1 MFSNDSLQIFITGAG
16 DVGYHLARELSQ
28 DYDVTVIDQKSRA
41 CERLEEIDVRVLQGN
56 AANAQLLVE
65 AGIEDADIVVAVTGN
80 DEVNMITCISASH
93 LGVERTIA
101 RVSNSDY
108 IDQPMKDRK
117 NIGIGLMIC
126 PELVMAERIV
136 KELYFPSMVERRR
149 LAGGKAELIELAVGE
164 EVPLAGPISKID
176 LPENCRIAA
185 IKRGE
190 EILIARKEESI
201 RAGDRLILTCEAK
214 SVPKLRKIIH
224 EDTASHK
231 VMIVG
236 GGVVGFYLAKWLE
249 KMDFDLKL
257 VEIDNDRC
265 QELAEELPDTLI
277 LNGDGTDIS
286 LIKAENVGSMDAV
299 FSVTGFD
306 EKNLLCSLLAKQLGA
321 DKIVA
326 RVDRSDYIDL
336 FEMVGVDHA
345 ISPGRVTVDAVLKL
359 IRGGD
364 EAISSGKEEAEILE
378 LRAEKEAKILGKNA
392 AEKMPKGAILGTIM
406 RGSQPIIPTLDTE
419 VKEGDRIFVLAL
431 PKASP
436 KVKALFSAER
446 RGS

>member
-1 MFSNDSLQIFITGAG
+1 MQIFITGAG

-164 EVPLAGPISKID
+164 EMPLAGPISKID

-201 RAGDRLILTCEAK
+201 RTGDRLILTCEAK

-257 VEIDNDRC
+257 VEIDNYRC

-392 AEKMPKGAILGTIM
+392 AEKMPKGTILGTIM

>member
-1 MFSNDSLQIFITGAG
+1 MQIFITGAG

-164 EVPLAGPISKID
+164 EMPLAGPISKID

-257 VEIDNDRC
+257 VEIDNYRC

-392 AEKMPKGAILGTIM
+392 AEKMPKGTILGTIM

>member
-1 MFSNDSLQIFITGAG
+1 MMHIFITGAG
-16 DVGYHLARELSQ
+16 DVGYHLARELSG
-28 DYDVTVIDQKSRA
+28 DYDVTVIDQNSRA
-41 CERLEEIDVRVLQGN
+41 CERLEEIDVKVLQGN
-56 AANAQLLVE
+56 AANAQLLME
-65 AGIEDADIVVAVTGN
+65 AGIQDADIVVAVTGN
-80 DEVNMITCISASH
+80 DEVNIITCITASH

-117 NIGIGLMIC
+117 QIGIGLMIC

-136 KELYFPSMVERRR
+136 KDLYFPSMVERRR
-149 LAGGKAELIELAVGE
+149 LAGGKAELIELAVAEGS
-164 EVPLAGPISKID
+164 PLEGPIASLE
-176 LPENCRIAA
+176 LPENCKLAA

-201 RAGDRLILTCEAK
+201 RAGDRLILTSDSK
-214 SVPKLRKIIH
+214 SVPKLRRMIH
-224 EDTASHK
+224 EDTASSK

-236 GGVVGFYLAKWLE
+236 GGVVGFYLATWLE

-257 VEIDNDRC
+257 LEIDNVRC
-265 QELAEELPDTLI
+265 QELAEELPETLI

-286 LIKAENVGSMDAV
+286 LIKAENAGSMDAV

-359 IRGGD
+359 IRGG
-364 EAISSGKEEAEILE
+364 EEVISAGREETEVLE
-378 LRAEKEAKILGKNA
+378 FRAEKEAKILGKNA
-392 AEKMPKGAILGTIM
+392 AEKMPKGAILGMIM
-406 RGSQPIIPTLDTE
+406 RGSQPIIPTSETE

-431 PKASP
+431 PKVSA
-436 KVKALFSAER
+436 KVKALFTTD
-446 RGS
+446 RGE

>member
-1 MFSNDSLQIFITGAG
+1 MQIFITGAG

-257 VEIDNDRC
+257 VEIDNYRC

-392 AEKMPKGAILGTIM
+392 AEKMPKGTILGTIM

>member
-1 MFSNDSLQIFITGAG
+1 MQIFITGAG
-16 DVGYHLARELSQ
+16 EVGFHLARELSGAF
-28 DYDVTVIDQKSRA
+28 DVTVIDQSSKA
-41 CERLEEIDVRVLQGN
+41 CQRLEGVDAQILQGN
-56 AANAQLLVE
+56 AADAQLLME
-65 AGIEDADIVVAVTGN
+65 AGVQEADIVVAVTGN
-80 DEVNMITCISASH
+80 DEVNIITCITASH

-101 RVSNSDY
+101 RISNPDY

-117 NIGIGLMIC
+117 QIGIGLMIC

-136 KELYFPSMVERRR
+136 TDLYFPTILERRR
-149 LAGGKAELIELAVGE
+149 LAGGKGELIELKVE
-164 EVPLAGPISKID
+164 EGAPLLGPIGSLR
-176 LPENCRIAA
+176 LPENCKAAA

-190 EILIARKEESI
+190 EILIPKKEDPVNP
-201 RAGDRLILTCEAK
+201 GDRLILACDAR
-214 SVPKLRKIIH
+214 SVPKLRRLVH
-224 EDTASHK
+224 EETASHK

-257 VEIDNDRC
+257 VEIDNERC
-265 QELAEELPDTLI
+265 QDLAEKLPDTLI

-286 LIKAENVGSMDAV
+286 LIKGENVGSMDAV

-345 ISPGRVTVDAVLKL
+345 ISPGRVTVEAVLRL
-359 IRGGD
+359 IKGGD
-364 EAISSGKEEAEILE
+364 DAIVQAGEGAEVLE
-378 LRAEKEAKILGKNA
+378 FRAEKEAKIVGKNA
-392 AEKMPKGAILGTIM
+392 AEKMPKGAILGMIM
-406 RGSQPIIPTLDTE
+406 RGNQPVIPSPETE
-419 VKEGDRIFVLAL
+419 VKDGDRVYILSLSEDV
-431 PKASP
+431 S
-436 KVKALFSAER
+436 KVEALFSPEK
-446 RGS
+446 GP

>member
-1 MFSNDSLQIFITGAG
+1 MQILITGAG
-16 DVGYHLARELSQ
+16 DVGFHLASALSGE
-28 DYDVTVIDQKSRA
+28 YDVTVIDQSSRA
-41 CERLEEIDVRVLQGN
+41 CERLEEIDARVLQGN
-56 AANAQLLVE
+56 AANAKLLIE
-65 AGIEDADIVVAVTGN
+65 AGIQDADIVVAVTGN
-80 DEVNMITCISASH
+80 DEVNIITCITASH
-93 LGVERTIA
+93 LGVDRTIA

-117 NIGIGLMIC
+117 QIGIGLMIC
-126 PELVMAERIV
+126 PELVMAEKIV
-136 KELYFPSMVERRR
+136 TDLYFPSMIERRR
-149 LAGGKAELIELAVGE
+149 LAGGRGELIELAVGE
-164 EVPLAGPISKID
+164 DMTFAGPIANVNI
-176 LPENCRIAA
+176 PENCKLAA

-190 EILIARKEESI
+190 EILIPKKEDSI
-201 RAGDRLILTCEAK
+201 KAGDRLILTCDAK
-214 SVPKLRKIIH
+214 SVPKLRKMVH

-257 VEIDNDRC
+257 VEIDNVRC
-265 QELAEELPDTLI
+265 QELAEELPETLI

-286 LIKAENVGSMDAV
+286 LIKAENVGSMDVV

-345 ISPGRVTVDAVLKL
+345 ISPGRVTVDAVLRL
-359 IRGGD
+359 VRGGEDIIAAGKD
-364 EAISSGKEEAEILE
+364 EAEVLE
-378 LRAEKEAKILGKNA
+378 FRAEKEAKILGKNA
-392 AEKMPKGAILGTIM
+392 GEKMPKGAIIGMIM
-406 RGSQPIIPTLDTE
+406 RGNQPIIPTADTE
-419 VKEGDRIFVLAL
+419 VKDGDRIFILAL
-431 PKASP
+431 PKVGP
-436 KVKALFSAER
+436 KVKALFAAER
-446 RGS
+446 SG

>member
-1 MFSNDSLQIFITGAG
+1 MQIFITGAG
-16 DVGYHLARELSQ
+16 EVGFHLARELCGAF
-28 DYDVTVIDQKSRA
+28 DVTVIDQSSKA
-41 CERLEEIDVRVLQGN
+41 CDRLEGVDAKVLQGN
-56 AANAQLLVE
+56 AADAQLLME
-65 AGIEDADIVVAVTGN
+65 AGVQDADIVVAVTGN
-80 DEVNMITCISASH
+80 DEVNIITCITASH

-101 RVSNSDY
+101 RVSNPDY

-117 NIGIGLMIC
+117 QIGIGLMIC

-136 KELYFPSMVERRR
+136 TDLYFPSIIERRR
-149 LAGGKAELIELAVGE
+149 LAGGKGELIELAVE
-164 EVPLAGPISKID
+164 EGTRLLGPIANLA
-176 LPENCRIAA
+176 LPENCKPAA

-190 EILIARKEESI
+190 EILIPKKEDPLKP
-201 RAGDRLILTCEAK
+201 GDRLILTCDAR
-214 SVPKLRKIIH
+214 SIPKLRRLVH
-224 EDTASHK
+224 EETASHK

-257 VEIDNDRC
+257 VEIDTERC

-286 LIKAENVGSMDAV
+286 LIKGENVGSMDAV

-345 ISPGRVTVDAVLKL
+345 ISPGRVTVEAVLRL
-359 IRGGD
+359 IKGGD
-364 EAISSGKEEAEILE
+364 EMIVTGKDEAEVLE
-378 LRAEKEAKILGKNA
+378 FRAEKGAKILGKNA
-392 AEKMPKGAILGTIM
+392 ADKMPKGAILGMIM
-406 RGSQPIIPTLDTE
+406 RANQPIIPASDTE
-419 VKEGDRIFVLAL
+419 VKDGDRVYILSLPRAL
-431 PKASP
+431 S
-436 KVKALFSAER
+436 KVESLFSVEKAP
-446 RGS
+446 

>member
-1 MFSNDSLQIFITGAG
+1 MQIFITGAG

-28 DYDVTVIDQKSRA
+28 EYDVTVIDQNSRA
-41 CERLEEIDVRVLQGN
+41 CERLEEIDVRALQGN

-65 AGIEDADIVVAVTGN
+65 AGIEEADIVVAVTGN
-80 DEVNMITCISASH
+80 DEVNMITCITASH
-93 LGVERTIA
+93 LRVERTIA

-117 NIGIGLMIC
+117 HIGIGLMIC

-136 KELYFPSMVERRR
+136 KDLYFPSMVERRR
-149 LAGGKAELIELAVGE
+149 LAGGKAELIELSVGE
-164 EVPLAGPISKID
+164 DMPLAGPISKID

-321 DKIVA
+321 DKIIA

-364 EAISSGKEEAEILE
+364 EAISSGKEEAEVLE

-406 RGSQPIIPTLDTE
+406 RGSQPIIPTPDTE

-431 PKASP
+431 PKVSP
-436 KVKALFSAER
+436 KVKPLFSAER
-446 RGS
+446 R

>member
-1 MFSNDSLQIFITGAG
+1 MMHIFITGAG
-16 DVGYHLARELSQ
+16 DVGYHLARELSG
-28 DYDVTVIDQKSRA
+28 DYDVTVIDQNSRA
-41 CERLEEIDVRVLQGN
+41 CERLEEIDVKVLQGN
-56 AANAQLLVE
+56 AANAQLLME
-65 AGIEDADIVVAVTGN
+65 AGIQDADIVVAVTGN
-80 DEVNMITCISASH
+80 DEVNIITCITASH

-117 NIGIGLMIC
+117 QIGIGLMIC

-136 KELYFPSMVERRR
+136 KDLYFPSMVERRR
-149 LAGGKAELIELAVGE
+149 LAGGKAELIELAVAEGS
-164 EVPLAGPISKID
+164 PLEGPIASLE
-176 LPENCRIAA
+176 LPENCKLAA

-201 RAGDRLILTCEAK
+201 RAGDRLILTSDSK
-214 SVPKLRKIIH
+214 SVPKLRRMIH
-224 EDTASHK
+224 EDTASSK

-236 GGVVGFYLAKWLE
+236 GGVVGFYLATWLE

-257 VEIDNDRC
+257 LEIDNVRC
-265 QELAEELPDTLI
+265 QELAEELPETLI

-286 LIKAENVGSMDAV
+286 LIKAENAGSMDAV

-359 IRGGD
+359 IRGG
-364 EAISSGKEEAEILE
+364 EEVISAGREEAQVLE
-378 LRAEKEAKILGKNA
+378 FRAEKEAKILGKNA
-392 AEKMPKGAILGTIM
+392 AEKMPKGAILGMIM
-406 RGSQPIIPTLDTE
+406 RGSQPIIPTSETE

-431 PKASP
+431 PKVSA
-436 KVKALFSAER
+436 KVKALFTAD
-446 RGS
+446 RGE

>member
-1 MFSNDSLQIFITGAG
+1 MQIFITGAG

-164 EVPLAGPISKID
+164 EMPLAGPISKID

-257 VEIDNDRC
+257 VEIDNYRC

>member
-1 MFSNDSLQIFITGAG
+1 MQIFITGAG

-392 AEKMPKGAILGTIM
+392 AEKMPKGTILGTIM

>member
-1 MFSNDSLQIFITGAG
+1 MQILITGAG
-16 DVGYHLARELSQ
+16 EVGFHLARELSGA
-28 DYDVTVIDQKSRA
+28 YDVTIIDQSSKA
-41 CERLEEIDVRVLQGN
+41 CERLEGIDVKVLQGN
-56 AANAQLLVE
+56 AANAQLLIE
-65 AGIEDADIVVAVTGN
+65 AGIQDAEIVVAVTGN
-80 DEVNMITCISASH
+80 DEVNIITCITASH

-117 NIGIGLMIC
+117 QIGIGLMIC

-136 KELYFPSMVERRR
+136 TGLYFPSMVERRR
-149 LAGGKAELIELAVGE
+149 LAGGKGELIELSVKEGMALTGTIANV
-164 EVPLAGPISKID
+164 D
-176 LPENCRIAA
+176 LPENCKLAA

-190 EILIARKEESI
+190 EILIPKKEDSI
-201 RAGDRLILTCEAK
+201 KAGDRLILTCDAK
-214 SVPKLRKIIH
+214 SVPRLRRLIH

-257 VEIDNDRC
+257 VEINNVRC
-265 QELAEELPDTLI
+265 QELAEELPETLI

-286 LIKAENVGSMDAV
+286 LIKAENVGSMDVV

-321 DKIVA
+321 EKIVA

-345 ISPGRVTVDAVLKL
+345 ISPGRVTVEAVLRL
-359 IRGGD
+359 IRGGEEVIVIGKD
-364 EAISSGKEEAEILE
+364 EAEVLE
-378 LRAEKEAKILGKNA
+378 FRAEKEAKILGKNA
-392 AEKMPKGAILGTIM
+392 ADKMPKGAILSMIM
-406 RGSQPIIPTLDTE
+406 RGSQAIIPTAETE
-419 VKEGDRIFVLAL
+419 VKDGDRVFILAL
-431 PKASP
+431 PQVLS
-436 KVKALFSAER
+436 KVKPLFSAER
-446 RGS
+446 GG

>member
-1 MFSNDSLQIFITGAG
+1 MHIFITGAG
-16 DVGYHLARELSQ
+16 EVGFHLARELSAA
-28 DYDVTVIDQKSRA
+28 YDVTVIDQSSKA
-41 CERLEEIDVRVLQGN
+41 CERLEGIDAKVLQGN
-56 AANAQLLVE
+56 AANAQLLIE
-65 AGIEDADIVVAVTGN
+65 AGIQDAEIVVAVTGN
-80 DEVNMITCISASH
+80 DEVNIITCITASH
-93 LGVERTIA
+93 LGVDRTIA

-117 NIGIGLMIC
+117 QIGIGLMIC

-136 KELYFPSMVERRR
+136 TDLYFPSMIERRR
-149 LAGGKAELIELAVGE
+149 LAGGKGELIELVVGE
-164 EVPLAGPISKID
+164 DMPLIGTIENLD
-176 LPENCRIAA
+176 LAENCKLAA

-190 EILIARKEESI
+190 EILIPKKEDTISI
-201 RAGDRLILTCEAK
+201 KTGDRLILTCDAK
-214 SVPKLRKIIH
+214 SVPKLRRQIH

-257 VEIDNDRC
+257 VEIDNVRC
-265 QELAEELPDTLI
+265 QVLAEELPETLI

-286 LIKAENVGSMDAV
+286 LIKAENVGSMDVV

-345 ISPGRVTVDAVLKL
+345 ISPGRVTVEAVLRL
-359 IRGGD
+359 IRGSEEVIVIGKD
-364 EAISSGKEEAEILE
+364 EAEVLE
-378 LRAEKEAKILGKNA
+378 FRVEKEAKILGKNA
-392 AEKMPKGAILGTIM
+392 AEKMPKGAILGMVM
-406 RGSQPIIPTLDTE
+406 RGSQPIIPTADTE
-419 VKEGDRIFVLAL
+419 VKEGDRVFILAL
-431 PKASP
+431 PQVLS
-436 KVKALFSAER
+436 KVKPLFSAEKAA
-446 RGS
+446 

>member
-1 MFSNDSLQIFITGAG
+1 MQIFITGAG

-117 NIGIGLMIC
+117 HIGIGLMIC

-149 LAGGKAELIELAVGE
+149 LAGGKAELIELAIGE
-164 EVPLAGPISKID
+164 EMPLAGPISKID

-257 VEIDNDRC
+257 VEIDNYRC

>member
-1 MFSNDSLQIFITGAG
+1 MHIFITGAG
-16 DVGYHLARELSQ
+16 DVGYHLARELSG
-28 DYDVTVIDQKSRA
+28 DYDVTVIDQNSRA
-41 CERLEEIDVRVLQGN
+41 CERLEEIDVKVLQGN
-56 AANAQLLVE
+56 AANAQLLME
-65 AGIEDADIVVAVTGN
+65 AGIQDADIVVAVTGN
-80 DEVNMITCISASH
+80 DEVNIITCITASH

-117 NIGIGLMIC
+117 QIGIGLMIC

-136 KELYFPSMVERRR
+136 KDLYFPSMVERRR
-149 LAGGKAELIELAVGE
+149 LAGGKAELIELAVAEGS
-164 EVPLAGPISKID
+164 PLEGPIASLE
-176 LPENCRIAA
+176 LPENCKLAA

-201 RAGDRLILTCEAK
+201 RAGDRLILTSDSK
-214 SVPKLRKIIH
+214 SVPKLRRMIH
-224 EDTASHK
+224 EDTASSK

-236 GGVVGFYLAKWLE
+236 GGVVGFYLATWLE

-257 VEIDNDRC
+257 LEIDNVRC
-265 QELAEELPDTLI
+265 QELAEELPETLI

-286 LIKAENVGSMDAV
+286 LIKAENAGSMDAV

-359 IRGGD
+359 IRGG
-364 EAISSGKEEAEILE
+364 EEVISAGREEAEVLE
-378 LRAEKEAKILGKNA
+378 FRAEKEAKILGKNA
-392 AEKMPKGAILGTIM
+392 AEKMPKGAILGMIM
-406 RGSQPIIPTLDTE
+406 RGSQPIIPTSETE

-431 PKASP
+431 PKVSA
-436 KVKALFSAER
+436 KVKALFTAD
-446 RGS
+446 RGE

>member
-1 MFSNDSLQIFITGAG
+1 MQIFITGAG

-436 KVKALFSAER
+436 KVKALFSGER

>member
-1 MFSNDSLQIFITGAG
+1 MHIFITGAG
-16 DVGYHLARELSQ
+16 DVGYHLARELSG
-28 DYDVTVIDQKSRA
+28 DYDVTVIDQNSRA
-41 CERLEEIDVRVLQGN
+41 CERLEEIDVKVLQGN
-56 AANAQLLVE
+56 AANAQLLME
-65 AGIEDADIVVAVTGN
+65 AGIQDADIVVAVTGN
-80 DEVNMITCISASH
+80 DEVNIITCITASH

-117 NIGIGLMIC
+117 QIGIGLMIC

-136 KELYFPSMVERRR
+136 KDLYFPSMVERRR
-149 LAGGKAELIELAVGE
+149 LAGGKAELIELAVAEGS
-164 EVPLAGPISKID
+164 PLEGPIASLE
-176 LPENCRIAA
+176 LPENCKLAA

-201 RAGDRLILTCEAK
+201 RAGDRLILTSDSK
-214 SVPKLRKIIH
+214 SVPKLRRMIH
-224 EDTASHK
+224 EDTASSK

-257 VEIDNDRC
+257 LEIDNVRC
-265 QELAEELPDTLI
+265 QELAEELPETLI

-286 LIKAENVGSMDAV
+286 LIKAENAGSMDAV

-359 IRGGD
+359 IRGG
-364 EAISSGKEEAEILE
+364 EEVISAGREEAQVLE
-378 LRAEKEAKILGKNA
+378 FRAEKEAKILGKNA
-392 AEKMPKGAILGTIM
+392 AEKMPKGAILGMIM
-406 RGSQPIIPTLDTE
+406 RGSQPIIPTSETE

-431 PKASP
+431 PKVSA
-436 KVKALFSAER
+436 KVKALFTAD
-446 RGS
+446 RGE

>member
-1 MFSNDSLQIFITGAG
+1 MQIFITGAG

-164 EVPLAGPISKID
+164 EMPLAGPISKID

-392 AEKMPKGAILGTIM
+392 AEKMPKGTILGTIM

>member
-1 MFSNDSLQIFITGAG
+1 MQILITGAG
-16 DVGYHLARELSQ
+16 DVGFHLASALSGE
-28 DYDVTVIDQKSRA
+28 YDVTVIDQSTRA
-41 CERLEEIDVRVLQGN
+41 CERLEEIDARVLQGN
-56 AANAQLLVE
+56 AANAQLLIE
-65 AGIEDADIVVAVTGN
+65 AGIQEADIVVAVTGN
-80 DEVNMITCISASH
+80 DEVNIITCITASH

-117 NIGIGLMIC
+117 QIGIGLMIC
-126 PELVMAERIV
+126 PELVMAEKIV
-136 KELYFPSMVERRR
+136 TDLYFPSIIERRK
-149 LAGGKAELIELAVGE
+149 LAGGRGELLELAVDEDMALVGSIAN
-164 EVPLAGPISKID
+164 LN
-176 LPENCRIAA
+176 LPENCKLAA

-190 EILIARKEESI
+190 EILIPKKDDSI
-201 RAGDRLILTCEAK
+201 KAEDRLILTCDAR
-214 SVPKLRKIIH
+214 SVPKLRKMVH

-257 VEIDNDRC
+257 VEIDNVRC
-265 QELAEELPDTLI
+265 QELAEELPETLI

-286 LIKAENVGSMDAV
+286 LIKAENVGSMDVV

-345 ISPGRVTVDAVLKL
+345 ISPGRVTVDAVLRL
-359 IRGGD
+359 VRGGEEVIAAGKD
-364 EAISSGKEEAEILE
+364 EAEVLE
-378 LRAEKEAKILGKNA
+378 FRAEKEAKILGKNA
-392 AEKMPKGAILGTIM
+392 GEKMPKGAIIGMIM
-406 RGSQPIIPTLDTE
+406 RGNQPIIPTADTE
-419 VKEGDRIFVLAL
+419 VKDGDRIFILAL
-431 PKASP
+431 PKVQP
-436 KVKALFSAER
+436 KVKALFAAER
-446 RGS
+446 SG

>member
-1 MFSNDSLQIFITGAG
+1 MMHIFITGAG
-16 DVGYHLARELSQ
+16 DVGYHLARELSG
-28 DYDVTVIDQKSRA
+28 DYDVTVIDQNSRA
-41 CERLEEIDVRVLQGN
+41 CERLEEIDVKVLQGN
-56 AANAQLLVE
+56 AANAQLLME
-65 AGIEDADIVVAVTGN
+65 AGIQDADIVVAVTGN
-80 DEVNMITCISASH
+80 DEVNIITCITASH

-117 NIGIGLMIC
+117 QIGIGLMIC

-136 KELYFPSMVERRR
+136 KDLYFPSMVERRR
-149 LAGGKAELIELAVGE
+149 LAGGKAELIELAVAEGS
-164 EVPLAGPISKID
+164 PLEGPIASLE
-176 LPENCRIAA
+176 LPENCKLAA

-201 RAGDRLILTCEAK
+201 RAGDRLILTSDSK
-214 SVPKLRKIIH
+214 SVPKLRRMIH
-224 EDTASHK
+224 EDTASSK

-236 GGVVGFYLAKWLE
+236 GGVVGFYLATWLE

-257 VEIDNDRC
+257 LEIDNVRC
-265 QELAEELPDTLI
+265 QELAEELPETLI

-286 LIKAENVGSMDAV
+286 LIKAENAGSMDAV

-359 IRGGD
+359 IRGG
-364 EAISSGKEEAEILE
+364 EEVISAGREEAEVLE
-378 LRAEKEAKILGKNA
+378 FRAEKEAKILGKNA
-392 AEKMPKGAILGTIM
+392 AEKMPKGAILGMIM
-406 RGSQPIIPTLDTE
+406 RGSQPIIPTSETE

-431 PKASP
+431 PKVSA
-436 KVKALFSAER
+436 KVKALFTAD
-446 RGS
+446 RGE

>member
-1 MFSNDSLQIFITGAG
+1 MQIFITGAG

-345 ISPGRVTVDAVLKL
+345 ISPGRVTVDAVRQL

-364 EAISSGKEEAEILE
+364 EAISSGKEEADILE

>member
-1 MFSNDSLQIFITGAG
+1 MHILITGAG
-16 DVGYHLARELSQ
+16 EVGFQLANELSGA
-28 DYDVTVIDQKSRA
+28 YDVTIIDQSRKA
-41 CERLEEIDVRVLQGN
+41 CERLEGIDVKVLQGN
-56 AANAQLLVE
+56 AANAQLLIE
-65 AGIEDADIVVAVTGN
+65 AGIQGADIVVAVTGN
-80 DEVNMITCISASH
+80 DEVNIITCITASH

-101 RVSNSDY
+101 RVSNADY

-117 NIGIGLMIC
+117 QIGIGLMIC

-136 KELYFPSMVERRR
+136 TGLYFPSMIERRR
-149 LAGGKAELIELAVGE
+149 LAGGKGELVELNVDKDMPLIGAVPN
-164 EVPLAGPISKID
+164 VD
-176 LPENCRIAA
+176 LPENCKLAA

-190 EILIARKEESI
+190 VILIPNKEDSI
-201 RAGDRLILTCEAK
+201 KPGDRLILTCDTK
-214 SVPKLRKIIH
+214 SVPKLRSMIH
-224 EDTASHK
+224 KDTASHK

-257 VEIDNDRC
+257 VEIDNERC

-286 LIKAENVGSMDAV
+286 LIKAENVGSMDVV

-321 DKIVA
+321 EKIVA
-326 RVDRSDYIDL
+326 RVDRSDYINL

-345 ISPGRVTVDAVLKL
+345 ISPGMVTVEAVLRL
-359 IRGGD
+359 IRGGEDVIVIGKD
-364 EAISSGKEEAEILE
+364 EAEVLE

-392 AEKMPKGAILGTIM
+392 AEKMPKGAILGMIM
-406 RGSQPIIPTLDTE
+406 RGGQPIIPVAETE
-419 VKEGDRIFVLAL
+419 VKDGDRVFILAL
-431 PKASP
+431 PQVLS
-436 KVKALFSAER
+436 KVKTLFSSER
-446 RGS
+446 SA

>member
-1 MFSNDSLQIFITGAG
+1 MQIFITGAG

-185 IKRGE
+185 IKRCE

>member
-1 MFSNDSLQIFITGAG
+1 MQIFITGAG

-257 VEIDNDRC
+257 VEIDNYRC

-364 EAISSGKEEAEILE
+364 EAISSGKEEADILE

-392 AEKMPKGAILGTIM
+392 AEKMPKGTILGTIM

>member
-1 MFSNDSLQIFITGAG
+1 MQIMITGAG
-16 DVGYHLARELSQ
+16 DVGYHLARQLS
-28 DYDVTVIDQKSRA
+28 DSYDVIVIDENSKA
-41 CERLEEIDVRVLQGN
+41 CERLDGIDVRVLQGN
-56 AANAQLLVE
+56 AANAQILIE
-65 AGIEDADIVVAVTGN
+65 AGLQNSDMVVAVTGN
-80 DEVNMITCISASH
+80 DEVNIITCITASH
-93 LGVERTIA
+93 LGVDRTIA

-108 IDQPMKDRK
+108 IDQPMKDRRQ
-117 NIGIGLMIC
+117 IGIGLMIC

-136 KELYFPSMVERRR
+136 KDLYFPSMIERRR

-164 EVPLAGPISKID
+164 DAPFKGTIGSVD
-176 LPENCRIAA
+176 LPENCKLAA

-190 EILIARKEESI
+190 EVLIPRKEGSI
-201 RAGDRLILTCEAK
+201 KAGDRLILTCDAR
-214 SVPKLRKIIH
+214 SVPKLRKLIH
-224 EDTASHK
+224 EETASHK

-257 VEIDNDRC
+257 VEIDNERC
-265 QELAEELPDTLI
+265 QKLAEELPDTLI

-336 FEMVGVDHA
+336 FEMVGVDNA
-345 ISPGRVTVDAVLKL
+345 ISPGRVTVEAVLRL
-359 IRGGD
+359 IRGGEEAVPMGKD
-364 EAISSGKEEAEILE
+364 EAEVLDF
-378 LRAEKEAKILGKNA
+378 RAEKEAKILGKNA
-392 AEKMPKGAILGTIM
+392 AEKMPKGAILGMVM
-406 RGSQPIIPTLDTE
+406 RGNQPVIPTTETE
-419 VKEGDRIFVLAL
+419 VKEGDRVFILAL
-431 PKASP
+431 PQVLP
-436 KVKALFSAER
+436 QVKALFSTER
-446 RGS
+446 SA

>member
-1 MFSNDSLQIFITGAG
+1 MQIFITGAG

-257 VEIDNDRC
+257 VEIDNYRC

>member
-1 MFSNDSLQIFITGAG
+1 MQIFITGAG

-164 EVPLAGPISKID
+164 EMPLAGPISKID

-257 VEIDNDRC
+257 VAIDNYRC

-392 AEKMPKGAILGTIM
+392 AEKMPKGTILGTIM

>member
-1 MFSNDSLQIFITGAG
+1 MQIFITGAG

-149 LAGGKAELIELAVGE
+149 LAGGKAELIELAIGE
-164 EVPLAGPISKID
+164 EMPLAGPISKID

-257 VEIDNDRC
+257 VEIDNYRC

-392 AEKMPKGAILGTIM
+392 AEKMPKGTILGTIM